1 MSTVI
6 FSKKCEYAL
15 RSLVYLAQSSPVCG
29 ARQISRSQNVPYH
42 FIGKVLHE
50 LKGKGLVKS
59 VRGAGGGFALARAA
73 DRISLIEVVRAL
85 ECDDVWNRCIYGFGG
100 CSDSHHCPLHEGW
113 KPIRDSINVYL
124 TNHTIGDLARPLAG
138 FAESG
143 VIWQGDVK
151 PHGLS

>member
-1 MSTVI
+1 MI

-73 DRISLIEVVRAL
+73 DGISLIEVVLAL
-85 ECDDVWNRCIYGFGG
+85 ECDDVLDKCIYGFAE
-100 CSDSHHCPLHEGW
+100 CSESHHCPLHEGW

-124 TNHTIGDLARPLAG
+124 TNHTIGDLAKPAAAG
-138 FAESG
+138 ADSE
-143 VIWQGDVK
+143 VIWQGNVR